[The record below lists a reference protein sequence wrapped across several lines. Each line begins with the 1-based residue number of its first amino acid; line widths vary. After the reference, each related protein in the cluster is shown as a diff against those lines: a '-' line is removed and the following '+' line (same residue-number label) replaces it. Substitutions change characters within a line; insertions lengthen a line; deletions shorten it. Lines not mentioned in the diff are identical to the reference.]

1 MGRFAPRV
9 AGHVLAVLILAAC
22 GQRADDHEE
31 EVESWSVTAWGERY
45 EIFPEVD
52 PLVAGA
58 TSPAHTHVTI
68 LDGFQALTAGTV
80 EIVLRGAGGEQVF
93 SANEPVRPGI
103 FNVNVAPAAEGDY
116 ELAFRIRSA
125 AGDEEIPGGS
135 VKVGTEQ
142 SPGGLTREPVEL
154 PAAETGQPVPFLK
167 EEQWRTAFA
176 TEWVR
181 EGKLAESARGLARV
195 RTPAGGDAVLTAN
208 VDGVLQTTPWPF
220 PGQEVG
226 AGQTVFRVVP
236 RVASERSLPEL
247 RAEQSGLESELANA
261 KARLGRLEELLAVE
275 ATSRREVE
283 EARANAATLESRLDA
298 SRRDLAA
305 ATAAREGKAAAEA
318 HAVRAPFAGR
328 VAALSAS
335 PGAAVAAGEALGRV
349 VRSGPVWLEVD
360 LRPAGAA
367 RLAAQGA
374 SGLVVETPDGAAHR
388 LATDRV
394 RLVSL
399 APEVDA
405 SRGTVAALVEV
416 DAPGF
421 VLGTTVEAEI
431 LFAGERTG
439 IVVPA
444 TALVDDGG
452 VSVVYLQLS
461 GESFAR
467 QPVEIVTRQGELALV
482 TGLTVGQRL
491 VTRGG
496 ESIRRSSLVSKG
508 MGEAH
513 VH

>member
-1 MGRFAPRV
+1 VRV
-9 AGHVLAVLILAAC
+9 
-22 GQRADDHEE
+22 
-31 EVESWSVTAWGERY
+31 
-45 EIFPEVD
+45 
-52 PLVAGA
+52 
-58 TSPAHTHVTI
+58 
-68 LDGFQALTAGTV
+68 
-80 EIVLRGAGGEQVF
+80 
-93 SANEPVRPGI
+93 
-103 FNVNVAPAAEGDY
+103 
-116 ELAFRIRSA
+116 
-125 AGDEEIPGGS
+125 
-135 VKVGTEQ
+135 
-142 SPGGLTREPVEL
+142 
-154 PAAETGQPVPFLK
+154 
-167 EEQWRTAFA
+167 
-176 TEWVR
+176 
-181 EGKLAESARGLARV
+181 
-195 RTPAGGDAVLTAN
+195 
-208 VDGVLQTTPWPF
+208 
-220 PGQEVG
+220 
-226 AGQTVFRVVP
+226 
-236 RVASERSLPEL
+236 
-247 RAEQSGLESELANA
+247 
-261 KARLGRLEELLAVE
+261 
-275 ATSRREVE
+275 
-283 EARANAATLESRLDA
+283 
-298 SRRDLAA
+298 
-305 ATAAREGKAAAEA
+305 
-318 HAVRAPFAGR
+318 PFAGR

-374 SGLVVETPDGAAHR
+374 SGLVVETPDGASQR

-405 SRGTVAALVEV
+405 SRGTVSALVEV

-496 ESIRRSSLVSKG
+496 EAIRRSSLVSKG